1 MSIPKNS
8 HWQLSYSEFPNN
20 SILNILLKEH
30 SIMINLKVAKFDK
43 DEFCKNYETELKE
56 RYTEDMKSLKRELA
70 LDYLV
75 SIVSLCVGLIVVTP
89 VVFVL
94 VTSLTNTDLETH
106 LRAKIATVV
115 FYLLALAI
123 GGIGLY
129 VGLSG
134 LFSFSSRRDR
144 KQIKKRI
151 ADYSSETGI
160 KNYEEEEYKS
170 IKPFDYFLNQVY
182 VKPTDENKML
192 CVNFSNDAGAAR
204 LRVKFVFS
212 LNNEVKSVSEV
223 FSVADRV
230 DMKEPEINLETCSLI
245 IPYGYDK
252 NILFTNEFQLTE

>member
-1 MSIPKNS
+1 
-8 HWQLSYSEFPNN
+8 
-20 SILNILLKEH
+20 
-30 SIMINLKVAKFDK
+30 MINLKVAKFDK
-43 DEFCKNYETELKE
+43 DEFCKNYESDLKE
-56 RYTEDMKSLKRELA
+56 RYTEDMKSLKRELI

-89 VVFVL
+89 AVFVL
-94 VTSLTNTDLETH
+94 VTSLTNAELESH
-106 LRAKIATVV
+106 LRGIIATVV
-115 FYLLALAI
+115 FCLLAFAI

-151 ADYSSETGI
+151 ADYSSDTGI
-160 KNYEEEEYKS
+160 KNYEEEEYKR
-170 IKPFDYFLNQVY
+170 IKPFDYFLNY
-182 VKPTDENKML
+182 IYAKPTDENKML
-192 CVNFSNDAGAAR
+192 CVKFNYGNGTAR
-204 LRVKFVFS
+204 LLVKFVFS

-230 DMKEPEINLETCSLI
+230 DMEEPEINFETCSLI

-252 NILFTNEFQLTE
+252 NILFTNEFQLIE